1 MVRRRSGKGKA
12 AKAKQP
18 RGVDR
23 REGKMSK
30 WNRASDIPLDE
41 EDQFHASR
49 DKILLEGDDAG
60 GSDDGDED
68 EVFALKGVSEDE
80 DEDED
85 DTDGREGAQYE
96 DDEDDIDDIHY
107 AAAEAAQKEKK
118 KQKQK
123 KTAKGKKGKDD
134 GSASA
139 SDEEEEDE
147 EEDEEEEEGWGTK
160 KSAYYSSN
168 AQEIDSED
176 EEAIE
181 LEEQEAK
188 RLQAKARDAMADDD
202 FGLGDVAEGLPE
214 ADGIGDEPAQPAVQ
228 QLPQDRQSLL
238 RYLEKTNPEAL
249 ALANDWDDVA
259 HSLVKAQAKI
269 AKLETQDPSSL
280 SLSMMHLHHQALLT
294 YATTLAFYLHL
305 RTSEKYVQR
314 PELLRSHP
322 ILPRLLKL
330 KQSLATLEDLDF
342 AASDDD
348 ESDLSGLSDEDLDVG
363 EEELDA
369 SDADDLMADAE
380 TLWAGSKLKKKGKG
394 LERGELEELLREASD
409 LVATDTNHP
418 SGSTDKPKK
427 AKRKQ
432 KPAPEEPPKKKR
444 KAADA
449 SAEPV
454 TPVFDLVE
462 PELDSGPRLS
472 SSSGKAK
479 GKSAAPTIASADDVY
494 GEASALDVADAA
506 DKQARKKS
514 LRFHVARIEST
525 SARRAGARSA
535 AMGGDDDIPYR
546 ERKKEKEARLAR
558 EVAKAREAAS
568 ASAGADLDDVD
579 PEVEMAAG
587 GKPSKKRR
595 RDASESEDEDEGG
608 DADGYYELVKRKSKE
623 KKEKKKQEYE
633 AAKAAERYVEEESVD
648 GPRSLTRAIL
658 KNKGL
663 TPKRSKSVR
672 NPRVKK
678 RQKYEKAKKKV
689 ASQKAI
695 YKGGVDANRY
705 SGERTGIS
713 QTVKGVR
720 L

>member
-12 AKAKQP
+12 AHSKA

-23 REGKMSK
+23 KDSKINK
-30 WNRASDIPLDE
+30 WNRAEDIPMDE

-49 DKILLEGDDAG
+49 DKILLEGDQDG

-68 EVFALKGVSEDE
+68 EVFALKGVGESESEDE
-80 DEDED
+80 DEGGDYDE
-85 DTDGREGAQYE
+85 
-96 DDEDDIDDIHY
+96 DEDDIDEAHY
-107 AAAEAAQKEKK
+107 AAAEAAQKAKK
-118 KQKQK
+118 KAKG
-123 KTAKGKKGKDD
+123 KGKKGKQD
-134 GSASA
+134 A
-139 SDEEEEDE
+139 SDEESESESE
-147 EEDEEEEEGWGTK
+147 SEEEEGWGTK

-188 RLQAKARDAMADDD
+188 RLQTKARDAMADDD
-202 FGLGDVAEGLPE
+202 FGLADVAEGLPE
-214 ADGIGDEPAQPAVQ
+214 AEGALDEPTQPALQ
-228 QLPQDRQSLL
+228 PLPQDKQSLL
-238 RYLEKTNPEAL
+238 RHLEKTNPEAL

-269 AKLETQDPSSL
+269 AKLEAEDPTAL
-280 SLSMMHLHHQALLT
+280 GLSMMHLHHQALLT

-314 PELLRSHP
+314 PDLLRAHP

-330 KQSLATLEDLDF
+330 KQSLSTLEDLDF

-348 ESDLSGLSDEDLDVG
+348 ESDISGLSDSDLGSEDG
-363 EEELDA
+363 ESAMD
-369 SDADDLMADAE
+369 SDDLMADAQA
-380 TLWAGSKLKKKGKG
+380 LWAGNKLKKKGKG
-394 LERGELEELLREASD
+394 LEQGELEDLLRDAHAAMDVDAS
-409 LVATDTNHP
+409 
-418 SGSTDKPKK
+418 DKPKK

-432 KPAPEEPPKKKR
+432 KAAAEEPPKKKR

-449 SAEPV
+449 RAEPV
-454 TPVFDLVE
+454 IPVFDLVE
-462 PELDSGPRLS
+462 PELGEPS
-472 SSSGKAK
+472 SSSSKLKSKAK
-479 GKSAAPTIASADDVY
+479 AKASPSTIASADDVY

-525 SARRAGARSA
+525 AARRAGARA
-535 AMGGDDDIPYR
+535 GAVGGDDDIPYR
-546 ERKKEKEARLAR
+546 ERKREKEARLAR
-558 EVAKAREAAS
+558 EVAKARDAA
-568 ASAGADLDDVD
+568 AAGADLDDAD
-579 PEVEMAAG
+579 PEAEAEAALGG
-587 GKPSKKRR
+587 GKKAKKRR
-595 RDASESEDEDEGG
+595 REESESGS
-608 DADGYYELVKRKSKE
+608 DAEAEDGYYALVQRKSKE

-633 AAKAAERYVEEESVD
+633 AARAAERYVEEEGVD

-689 ASQKAI
+689 ASQKAV
-695 YKGGVDANRY
+695 YKGGMDASRY
-705 SGERTGIS
+705 AGEKTGIS

>member
-12 AKAKQP
+12 AQSKP
-18 RGVDR
+18 RGVNRKDS
-23 REGKMSK
+23 KINK
-30 WNRASDIPLDE
+30 WNTADDIPMDE
-41 EDQFHASR
+41 VDQFHASR
-49 DKILLEGDDAG
+49 DKILLEGDDYG

-68 EVFALKGVSEDE
+68 EVFALKGMPEDE
-80 DEDED
+80 SDDED
-85 DTDGREGAQYE
+85 DDAEGGAQYE
-96 DDEDDIDDIHY
+96 DDEDDIDEIHY

-118 KQKQK
+118 KQK
-123 KTAKGKKGKDD
+123 AKAKAKKGKQADD
-134 GSASA
+134 
-139 SDEEEEDE
+139 SDSDTDE
-147 EEDEEEEEGWGTK
+147 SSEEEEEEGWGTK

-188 RLQAKARDAMADDD
+188 RLQTKAREVMAEDD
-202 FGLGDVAEGLPE
+202 FGLDDVAEGLPE
-214 ADGIGDEPAQPAVQ
+214 ADGIVDEPAQPIVQ
-228 QLPQDRQSLL
+228 QLPQDKQSLL
-238 RYLEKTNPEAL
+238 RHLEKTNPEAL

-269 AKLETQDPSSL
+269 AKLEAENPSAL

-305 RTSEKYVQR
+305 RASEKYVHR
-314 PELLRSHP
+314 PDLLRSHP

-330 KQSLATLEDLDF
+330 KQSLTTLEDLDF
-342 AASDDD
+342 AASSDDDDDD
-348 ESDLSGLSDEDLDVG
+348 ESGLSEEDDDLSVDGDSDLSMGDE
-363 EEELDA
+363 E
-369 SDADDLMADAE
+369 LMADAE
-380 TLWAGSKLKKKGKG
+380 NLWAGNKLKKRGKG
-394 LERGELEELLREASD
+394 LERGELEDLLREASD
-409 LVATDTNHP
+409 LMDTDDAP
-418 SGSTDKPKK
+418 AGSTAKK

-432 KPAPEEPPKKKR
+432 KAAPEEPPKKKR

-449 SAEPV
+449 HAEPV
-454 TPVFDLVE
+454 APVFDLVE
-462 PELDSGPRLS
+462 PDLAPAKPS
-472 SSSGKAK
+472 KARGGK
-479 GKSAAPTIASADDVY
+479 GKGAATTIESADDVY

-525 SARRAGARSA
+525 AARRAGARSA
-535 AMGGDDDIPYR
+535 AIGGDDDIPYR
-546 ERKKEKEARLAR
+546 ERKKEKEARLAK
-558 EVAKAREAAS
+558 EVAKAREG
-568 ASAGADLDDVD
+568 AGADLDDVD
-579 PEVEMAAG
+579 PELEAGAA
-587 GKPSKKRR
+587 KSKKRR
-595 RDASESEDEDEGG
+595 RDESESEDDGG
-608 DADGYYELVKRKSKE
+608 EADGYYELVKRKSKE

-689 ASQKAI
+689 ASQKAV
-695 YKGGVDANRY
+695 YRGGVDANRY
-705 SGERTGIS
+705 SGEKTGIS

>member
-12 AKAKQP
+12 AQSKP
-18 RGVDR
+18 RGVNRKDS
-23 REGKMSK
+23 KINK
-30 WNRASDIPLDE
+30 WNTADDIPMDE
-41 EDQFHASR
+41 VDQFHASR
-49 DKILLEGDDAG
+49 DKILLEGDDYG

-68 EVFALKGVSEDE
+68 EVFALKGMPEDE
-80 DEDED
+80 SDEDED
-85 DTDGREGAQYE
+85 DADGYEGGAQYE
-96 DDEDDIDDIHY
+96 DDDDDIDEIHY

-118 KQKQK
+118 KQK
-123 KTAKGKKGKDD
+123 AKAKAKKGKHADD
-134 GSASA
+134 
-139 SDEEEEDE
+139 SDEQEDE
-147 EEDEEEEEGWGTK
+147 SSEEEEEEGWGTK

-188 RLQAKARDAMADDD
+188 RLQTKAREVMAEDD
-202 FGLGDVAEGLPE
+202 FGLDDVAEGLPE
-214 ADGIGDEPAQPAVQ
+214 EDGIVDEPAQPTVQ
-228 QLPQDRQSLL
+228 QLPQDKQSLL
-238 RYLEKTNPEAL
+238 RHLEKTNPEAL

-269 AKLETQDPSSL
+269 AKLEAENPSAL

-305 RTSEKYVQR
+305 RASEKYAHR
-314 PELLRSHP
+314 PDLLRSHP

-342 AASDDD
+342 AASSDDESGLSGDDD
-348 ESDLSGLSDEDLDVG
+348 DLSVDGDSESDLSMDED
-363 EEELDA
+363 EM
-369 SDADDLMADAE
+369 MADAE
-380 TLWAGSKLKKKGKG
+380 NLWAGSKLKKRGKG
-394 LERGELEELLREASD
+394 LERGELEDLLREASD
-409 LVATDTNHP
+409 LMDADDAHA
-418 SGSTDKPKK
+418 GSTGSREAKK

-432 KPAPEEPPKKKR
+432 KAAPEEPPKKKR

-449 SAEPV
+449 RAEPV
-454 TPVFDLVE
+454 APIFDLVE
-462 PELDSGPRLS
+462 PDLAPAKPS
-472 SSSGKAK
+472 KAK
-479 GKSAAPTIASADDVY
+479 GGKSKGAAAATTIESADDVY

-525 SARRAGARSA
+525 AARRAGARSA
-535 AMGGDDDIPYR
+535 AIGGDDDIPYR
-546 ERKKEKEARLAR
+546 ERKKEKEARLAK
-558 EVAKAREAAS
+558 EVAKAREG
-568 ASAGADLDDVD
+568 AGADLDDVD
-579 PEVEMAAG
+579 PELEAGAAT
-587 GKPSKKRR
+587 SKKRR
-595 RDASESEDEDEGG
+595 RDESESEDDEGG
-608 DADGYYELVKRKSKE
+608 EADGYYALVKRKSKE

-689 ASQKAI
+689 ASQKAV
-695 YKGGVDANRY
+695 YRGGVDANRY
-705 SGERTGIS
+705 SGEKTGIS